1 MADSF
6 HELHDYLFDELGPE
20 ERAAVEERLRTSPEA
35 REEFERLKMTRQS
48 LLALADEEV
57 PRRVAFVSDKVF
69 EPSPWLRWWRAAWE
83 GAPRFGLAMTPAVL
97 ALVAGL
103 WLLKPTVTVEQG
115 RWQLAFGEAVPTVSQ
130 VREARNSD
138 VPALTEE
145 QVRAVVQTAL
155 AESEQRQR
163 EAFTRLVMEQ
173 SQRSNAEWKAAV
185 DDLSRNS
192 EAAWD
197 LANKQITNALY
208 NPMRAGL

>member
-1 MADSF
+1 MADAF
-6 HELHDYLFDELGPE
+6 HELQDYLFDELGPE

-35 REEFERLKMTRQS
+35 REEFERLKVTRQS

-83 GAPRFGLAMTPAVL
+83 GAPRFALAMTPAVL

-115 RWQLAFGEAVPTVSQ
+115 RWQLAFGEAAAPQVQQVRNSEVPT
-130 VREARNSD
+130 
-138 VPALTEE
+138 LTEA
-145 QVRAVVQTAL
+145 QVRAVVQDAL

-163 EAFTRLVMEQ
+163 EAFTRLVMDQ
-173 SQRSNAEWKAAV
+173 SQRSNAAWKAAV
-185 DDLSRNS
+185 DDLAKNS
-192 EAAWD
+192 EAAWQYTD
-197 LANKQITNALY
+197 KKIQNLLY
-208 NPMRAGL
+208 PMRAGL

>member
-6 HELHDYLFDELGPE
+6 HELEDYLFDELGPE
-20 ERAAVEERLRTSPEA
+20 ERAAVEERLRSSPEA
-35 REEFERLKMTRQS
+35 REELERLKMTRQS
-48 LLALADEEV
+48 LLVLADEEV

-83 GAPRFGLAMTPAVL
+83 GAPRFALAMTPAVL

-115 RWQLAFGEAVPTVSQ
+115 RWQLAFGEAAQSVPQ
-130 VREARNSD
+130 VQQARNPD

-163 EAFTRLVMEQ
+163 EALTRLVVEQ
-173 SQRSNAEWKAAV
+173 SQRSNAAWKSAV
-185 DDLSRNS
+185 DDLAKNS
-192 EAAWD
+192 EAAWQYTD
-197 LANKQITNALY
+197 KKIQNLLY
-208 NPMRAGL
+208 PMGAGL

>member
-1 MADSF
+1 MADSI
-6 HELHDYLFDELGPE
+6 HDLEDYLFDELGPE

-83 GAPRFGLAMTPAVL
+83 GAPRFALAMSPAVL
-97 ALVAGL
+97 AVVAGL
-103 WLLKPTVTVEQG
+103 WVLKPTVTVEQG
-115 RWQLAFGEAVPTVSQ
+115 RWQLVVGEAAAPAPQ
-130 VREARNSD
+130 VQEARNSE
-138 VPALTEE
+138 VPTLTEA

-163 EAFTRLVMEQ
+163 EAFTRLVMDQ
-173 SQRSNAEWKAAV
+173 SQRSNAAWKAAV
-185 DDLSRNS
+185 DDLARNS
-192 EAAWD
+192 EAAWQYTD
-197 LANKQITNALY
+197 KKIQNLLY
-208 NPMRAGL
+208 PMRAGL

>member
-1 MADSF
+1 MADAF
-6 HELHDYLFDELGPE
+6 HELQDYLFDELGPE

-35 REEFERLKMTRQS
+35 REEFERLKVTRQS

-83 GAPRFGLAMTPAVL
+83 GAPRFALAMTPAVL

-115 RWQLAFGEAVPTVSQ
+115 RWQLAFGEAAPVVSQ
-130 VREARNSD
+130 VQEARNSD
-138 VPALTEE
+138 VPTLTEE

-163 EAFTRLVMEQ
+163 EAFARLVMDQ
-173 SQRSNAEWKAAV
+173 SQRSNAAWKAAV
-185 DDLSRNS
+185 DDLARNS
-192 EAAWD
+192 EAAWQYTD
-197 LANKQITNALY
+197 RKIRNLMDPL
-208 NPMRAGL
+208 RAGL